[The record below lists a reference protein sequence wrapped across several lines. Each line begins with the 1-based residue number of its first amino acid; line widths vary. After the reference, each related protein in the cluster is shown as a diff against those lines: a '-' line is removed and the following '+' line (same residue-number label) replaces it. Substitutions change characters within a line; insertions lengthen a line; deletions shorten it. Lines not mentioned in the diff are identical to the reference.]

1 MPFIRYFSI
10 AITSVMLTLPINVKA
25 DDVNHFHGLP
35 AKTLEEAVSNISVY
49 NKKLEEILAG
59 ELSPTAMAQ
68 IHQLTY
74 TLENALETLENSID
88 DIEDTL
94 EKVHKGSERA
104 DTATVK
110 AAGKQYLTE
119 ARKIIK

>member
-1 MPFIRYFSI
+1 MSLIRYISI
-10 AITSVMLTLPINVKA
+10 AAATAFISLPA
-25 DDVNHFHGLP
+25 AAHDAEHFKGLP
-35 AKTLEEAVSNISVY
+35 AKTLEQAVSNISVY
-49 NKKLEEILAG
+49 NKKLEQALNS
-59 ELSPTAMAQ
+59 ELTPTVMNE

-88 DIEDTL
+88 NIEDTL

-110 AAGKQYLTE
+110 AAGEKYLTDT
-119 ARKIIK
+119 RKIIQ